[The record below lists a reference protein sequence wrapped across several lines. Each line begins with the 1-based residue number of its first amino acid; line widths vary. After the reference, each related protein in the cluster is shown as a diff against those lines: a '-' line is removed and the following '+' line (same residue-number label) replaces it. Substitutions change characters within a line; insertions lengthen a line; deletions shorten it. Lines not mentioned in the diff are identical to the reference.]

1 MEDKVDEFFSGLDD
15 YYPGSKKKRRPVDP
29 NVKVKKV
36 VDEGSWDA
44 NPQIKTLPNGNV
56 LELYS
61 AGSLCLA
68 LGRPIVTL
76 RLWERKGY
84 IPRAPYRL
92 KSIMVNGVKKPGWR
106 MYSRAIIEETVKC
119 FQSRGLLE
127 VPRIDW
133 NKYPDLSIELMETW
147 KQIHDQE
154 TNQ

>member
-1 MEDKVDEFFSGLDD
+1 
-15 YYPGSKKKRRPVDP
+15 
-29 NVKVKKV
+29 
-36 VDEGSWDA
+36 
-44 NPQIKTLPNGNV
+44 
-56 LELYS
+56 
-61 AGSLCLA
+61 
-68 LGRPIVTL
+68 
-76 RLWERKGY
+76 
-84 IPRAPYRL
+84 
-92 KSIMVNGVKKPGWR
+92 